1 MGFVIDE
8 PDGLTTSWRLS
19 KLATRVSRTT
29 SPGTAW
35 FAGTRLLALAVGCPR
50 LVNAILVTGLWA
62 GTKVVSRFATIPAG
76 QLTGESMDGFN
87 LPSAV
92 HDMDNIRIESLREIS
107 LDALKGCL
115 GLEVT
120 EINDGLIT
128 EIFKKLEGTSEI
140 VVGCFGKTREDIH
153 RCI

>member
-8 PDGLTTSWRLS
+8 PDSLTTSWRLS
-19 KLATRVSRTT
+19 KFATRVSRTT

-35 FAGTRLLALAVGCPR
+35 FAGTKILVLVVGCPC
-50 LVNAILVTGLWA
+50 LVNVILITGLWA
-62 GTKVVSRFATIPAG
+62 GLKVVSRFATIPAG
-76 QLTGESMDGFN
+76 QLTGESMDGLN

-92 HDMDNIRIESLREIS
+92 YSMDNIRIKSLREIS

-120 EINDGLIT
+120 DIGYGLIT
-128 EIFKKLEGTSEI
+128 EIFQKLEGTSE
-140 VVGCFGKTREDIH
+140 VVIGCFG
-153 RCI
+153 

>member
-29 SPGTAW
+29 SPRTAW
-35 FAGTRLLALAVGCPR
+35 FAGTRLLVLAVGGPC
-50 LVNAILVTGLWA
+50 LVYAILVTGLWA
-62 GTKVVSRFATIPAG
+62 GSKVMSRFATIPAG

-92 HDMDNIRIESLREIS
+92 HDMDNIRIKSLREIS

-120 EINDGLIT
+120 EINYGLIT
-128 EIFKKLEGTSEI
+128 EIFKKLEGTSEV
-140 VVGCFGKTREDIH
+140 VVGCFG
-153 RCI
+153 

>member
-8 PDGLTTSWRLS
+8 PDSLTTSWRLS

-35 FAGTRLLALAVGCPR
+35 FAGTRLLVLAVGCPR

-76 QLTGESMDGFN
+76 QITGEVKAWTALIFQV
-87 LPSAV
+87 LFTTWTTY
-92 HDMDNIRIESLREIS
+92 ESR
-107 LDALKGCL
+107 A
-115 GLEVT
+115 
-120 EINDGLIT
+120 
-128 EIFKKLEGTSEI
+128 
-140 VVGCFGKTREDIH
+140 
-153 RCI
+153 

>member
-19 KLATRVSRTT
+19 KLARRVSRTT

-35 FAGTRLLALAVGCPR
+35 FAGTRLLVLAVGGPR
-50 LVNAILVTGLWA
+50 LVYAILVTGLWA
-62 GTKVVSRFATIPAG
+62 GSKVMSRFATIPAG
-76 QLTGESMDGFN
+76 KLTGESMDGFN

-107 LDALKGCL
+107 LDALKGFL

-140 VVGCFGKTREDIH
+140 VVGCLGKTSEDIH

>member
-8 PDGLTTSWRLS
+8 PDSLTTSWRLS

-76 QLTGESMDGFN
+76 QITGESMDGFN

-92 HDMDNIRIESLREIS
+92 HNMDNIRIKSLREIS

-120 EINDGLIT
+120 NIDYGLIT
-128 EIFKKLEGTSEI
+128 EIFQKLEGTSEVI
-140 VVGCFGKTREDIH
+140 IGCFG
-153 RCI
+153 

>member
-8 PDGLTTSWRLS
+8 PDSLTTSWRLS

-35 FAGTRLLALAVGCPR
+35 FAGTRLLVLAVGCPR

-76 QLTGESMDGFN
+76 QITGEVK
-87 LPSAV
+87 AWT
-92 HDMDNIRIESLREIS
+92 
-107 LDALKGCL
+107 AL
-115 GLEVT
+115 
-120 EINDGLIT
+120 
-128 EIFKKLEGTSEI
+128 IFQVLFT
-140 VVGCFGKTREDIH
+140 TWTT
-153 RCI
+153 

>member
-8 PDGLTTSWRLS
+8 PDSLTTSWRLS

-35 FAGTRLLALAVGCPR
+35 FAGTRLLALVVGCPR
-50 LVNAILVTGLWA
+50 LVNAIFVTGLWA

-76 QLTGESMDGFN
+76 QITGESMDGFN

-92 HDMDNIRIESLREIS
+92 HNMDNIRIKSLREIS

-120 EINDGLIT
+120 NIDYGLIT
-128 EIFKKLEGTSEI
+128 EIFQKLEGTSKV
-140 VVGCFGKTREDIH
+140 VVGCFG
-153 RCI
+153 